1 MSEQAADNRTM
12 QGRVVSDKMD
22 KTVVVRVD
30 RLVKHSVYKKYIK
43 RRAKF
48 TAHDEN
54 NECKVGDTV
63 MITESRPLSKN
74 KRWRLTKIIEK
85 AVDAARARDAAK
97 RARDIARS
105 KGALLDATLPGKL
118 AECQESDPATRR
130 HG

>member
-1 MSEQAADNRTM
+1 MENRGNKR
-12 QGRVVSDKMD
+12 QVVGAVVSDKMD
-22 KTVVVRVD
+22 KSIVVLTE
-30 RLVKHSVYKKYIK
+30 RLVKHSLYKKYIK

-85 AVDAARARDAAK
+85 AV
-97 RARDIARS
+97 
-105 KGALLDATLPGKL
+105 
-118 AECQESDPATRR
+118 
-130 HG
+130 